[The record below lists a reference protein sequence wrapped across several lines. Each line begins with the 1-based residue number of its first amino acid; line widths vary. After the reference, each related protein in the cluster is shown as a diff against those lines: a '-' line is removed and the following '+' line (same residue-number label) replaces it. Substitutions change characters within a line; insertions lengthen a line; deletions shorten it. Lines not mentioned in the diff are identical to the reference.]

1 MKFWDILYTAAD
13 NAGIPTTKI
22 GPKLGLSREYVA
34 VGKNKGVDPSTATA
48 ARLLGACGY
57 VLAAIPAE
65 VLPSGALVLSGAD
78 SSDQGASKPE

>member
-1 MKFWDILYTAAD
+1 MKFWEILYTAAN

-34 VGKNKGVDPSTATA
+34 TGKSKEVDPSTTTA

-57 VLAAIPAE
+57 VLAALPADR
-65 VLPSGALVLSGAD
+65 VPDDALVIEAGE
-78 SSDQGASKPE
+78 Q